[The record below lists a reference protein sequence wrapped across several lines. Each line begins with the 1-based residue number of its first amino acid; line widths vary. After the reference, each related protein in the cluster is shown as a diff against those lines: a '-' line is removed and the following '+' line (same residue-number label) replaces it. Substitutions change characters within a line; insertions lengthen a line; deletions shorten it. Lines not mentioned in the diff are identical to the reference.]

1 MTLFGL
7 ALGLVMLSLVSI
19 GEASAQPPSR
29 FPNIVLL
36 LVDDLGWR
44 DVGPYG
50 QEHID
55 TPVINQLAKDGM
67 RYTQA
72 YANAPVCSPQSRFYS
87 HWEKPCTPK
96 ILWSHHRDW
105 PPSSS

>member
-1 MTLFGL
+1 MTRFGL
-7 ALGLVMLSLVSI
+7 VIGLVALSLVGI
-19 GEASAQPPSR
+19 GEASAQHSSR

-55 TPVINQLAKDGM
+55 TPVINQLAQDGM

-72 YANAPVCSPQSRFYS
+72 YANAPV
-87 HWEKPCTPK
+87 
-96 ILWSHHRDW
+96 
-105 PPSSS
+105 